1 MKRAAAVLIALILA
15 GCAGGPARV
24 PGEDIF
30 HRAEVQS
37 RKGIEARVAIG
48 GTPAACRIEA
58 VFHNPGERDS
68 GLMTLAVRAFD
79 RDGKLRSIDALYA
92 RDMKPGQSRS
102 EIKTDPR
109 ICALPPEQRRQITV
123 ELY

>member
-1 MKRAAAVLIALILA
+1 MRRAALALATLVLAA
-15 GCAGGPARV
+15 CAGGPARM

-30 HRAEVQS
+30 HRAELQS

-58 VFHNPGERDS
+58 LFHNPSEQAS

-102 EIKTDPR
+102 ETKTDPR
-109 ICALPPEQRRQITV
+109 ICALPPEQRWKITL